1 MHMGVGIKLGLLLA
15 TLGMVSTGLIGYYVY
30 DRNQHILLES
40 AKDRLLTTTQV
51 LAERLNDELS
61 EVATDVRFIKALTQP
76 REILE
81 QKNPPQRLSLHR
93 QMLEQIFTSLLVARP
108 EYLQI
113 RLIDVLHFGI
123 ERVRVDRDQDGIKV
137 ISGLQL
143 QEKNHFPYTFE
154 TARLEAEELYLS
166 EINLNQELGNHLGF
180 GKPTVRIAAPIKDK
194 TNKALGVIV
203 INVNLDTLFEHIR
216 ANLPQDLKVLLTN
229 SRGDYLILKWTP
241 KSGQ

>member
-1 MHMGVGIKLGLLLA
+1 
-15 TLGMVSTGLIGYYVY
+15 
-30 DRNQHILLES
+30 
-40 AKDRLLTTTQV
+40 
-51 LAERLNDELS
+51 LNDELS

-81 QKNPPQRLSLHR
+81 QKNPPQRLSLH
-93 QMLEQIFTSLLVARP
+93 QHVLEQIFTSLLIARP